1 MRWIKSFQFTLQKNS
16 IMRLL
21 IVFLCL
27 TLLVSTGC
35 NNSSENEEKTEESSP
50 VPKTDNEKLSYSL
63 GILASSSVIEKL
75 EQSKL
80 THLIVPEKMAKGIQD
95 FVAGKEI
102 EIEPKQAKENLNRFF
117 RKLQE
122 EGKID
127 DMQQKDKEVLS
138 YSIGVDA
145 IREIYGQLSGA
156 GIDSIIDIN
165 IVVTA
170 MRDYILGKKI
180 HINAID
186 AKKMVSDYFVKAN
199 QANNEKMLTQFQ
211 GNKEEGIAYQEEN
224 KKKKGVKVT
233 QSGLQLEVIKEGKG
247 KQPKLGDT
255 VEVHYT
261 GTFIDGKKFDSSFD
275 RNEPYVF
282 IVDYNYPVISGWV
295 EGAQLMK
302 EGGKY
307 RIVLPYELGYKDR
320 PKGPINPFSTLVFEM
335 EIISVNKVKK

>member
-1 MRWIKSFQFTLQKNS
+1 
-16 IMRLL
+16 MRLL
-21 IVFLCL
+21 TLLLAL
-27 TLLVSTGC
+27 TLIISTGC
-35 NNSSENEEKTEESSP
+35 NSTSENKEKTAEISP
-50 VPKTDNEKLSYSL
+50 VPKTYEDKLSYSL

-80 THLIVPEKMAKGIQD
+80 THLIVPEKMVKGIND

-122 EGKID
+122 DGQIGE
-127 DMQQKDKEVLS
+127 MQQKDKEVLS

-145 IREIYGQLSGA
+145 IREIYGQITES
-156 GIDSIIDIN
+156 GIDSIIDVN
-165 IVVTA
+165 IVLIA
-170 MRDYILGKKI
+170 MNDFILNRKV
-180 HINAID
+180 HINANDSRAMIEE
-186 AKKMVSDYFVKAN
+186 YFAKAN
-199 QANNEKMLTQFQ
+199 QK
-211 GNKEEGIAYQEEN
+211 NKTNQLKEFEENKQKGIAYLEEN
-224 KKKKGVKVT
+224 KKRKGIKVT

-261 GTFIDGKKFDSSFD
+261 GTFINGTKFDSSVD
-275 RNEPYVF
+275 RNEPFVF
-282 IVDYNYPVISGWV
+282 VIDYNYPVISGWV

-307 RIVLPYELGYKDR
+307 KIVLPSELAYKDNL
-320 PKGPINPFSTLVFEM
+320 GSPIPPYSTLIFDI
-335 EIISVNKVKK
+335 EILSVNKVKKK